1 MPANLTPEYH
11 KADKRYKEAATDA
24 ERITALEDMLRVIPK
39 HKGTEHMRADLK
51 KRISKLKAAEQSV
64 KHSGGK
70 SIDIFHFPKSG
81 AGQLVLIGT
90 PNSGKSSIVAALSK
104 AKVSIADYPFSTQ
117 KPAPGMMHYEDV
129 PIEII
134 DTPPITADF
143 STPGQVGAYRSCDII
158 AIVIDLSTDTN
169 EQMKV
174 CLDYL
179 DSHKLLT
186 DEQADSKDKK
196 GNPLGKKT
204 FVICTKKDL
213 AGSAAVQALK
223 ENCDRDF
230 DFIETSTQTAEGLN
244 DLVAYVFKTL
254 DVVRVYA
261 KKPHTDPDMKEPFTL
276 PNGST
281 VEDLA
286 IHIHRDLGEKLKSAR
301 AWGADVHPGQQVHK
315 THVLKDKDIIELHFP

>member
-11 KADKRYKEAATDA
+11 KADKRYKEASTDA
-24 ERITALEDMLRVIPK
+24 ERIAALEEMLRVIPK

-51 KRISKLKAAEQSV
+51 KRISKLKTAQQSV

-70 SIDIFHFPKSG
+70 HIDIFHIPKSG
-81 AGQLVLIGT
+81 AGQVVLIGT
-90 PNSGKSSIVAALSK
+90 PNSGKSSVVAALSK
-104 AKVSIADYPFSTQ
+104 ANVTIADYPFATQ
-117 KPAPGMMHYEDV
+117 APAPGMMHYEDV
-129 PIEII
+129 PIEIV

-158 AIVIDLSTDTN
+158 AIVIDLSADTL
-169 EQMKV
+169 EQMEV

-179 DSHKLLT
+179 DSHKLLIDDYT
-186 DEQADSKDKK
+186 GPEDENK
-196 GNPLGKKT
+196 NPLGKKA

-213 AGSAAVQALK
+213 AEPDAAQTLK
-223 ENCDRDF
+223 ELCDRDF

-244 DLVAYVFKTL
+244 DLVTYVFKTL
-254 DVVRVYA
+254 NVVRVYA
-261 KKPHTDPDMKEPFTL
+261 KKPHHDPDMKEPFTL
-276 PNGST
+276 PAGST

-286 IHIHRDLGEKLKSAR
+286 ILIHRDLGEKLKSAR
-301 AWGADVHPGQQVHK
+301 AWGTDVHPGQQVHK